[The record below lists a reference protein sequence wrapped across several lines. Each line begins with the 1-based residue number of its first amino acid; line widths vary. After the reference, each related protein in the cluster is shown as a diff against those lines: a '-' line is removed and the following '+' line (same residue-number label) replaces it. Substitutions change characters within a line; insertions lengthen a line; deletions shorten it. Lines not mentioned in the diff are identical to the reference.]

1 MQVSGPRALQPSQWG
16 MFCPCDTPEG
26 QYFVVV
32 PFFVT
37 LITDTGE
44 SCGLVKNLALLTRI
58 TVESPKEP
66 LIQLAYSIGVVDVNT
81 LAGTE
86 VR

>member
-1 MQVSGPRALQPSQWG
+1 M
-16 MFCPCDTPEG
+16 
-26 QYFVVV
+26 
-32 PFFVT
+32 
-37 LITDTGE
+37 
-44 SCGLVKNLALLTRI
+44 KNLALLTRV

-66 LIQLAYSIGVVDVNT
+66 LIQLAYSVGVVDVNT